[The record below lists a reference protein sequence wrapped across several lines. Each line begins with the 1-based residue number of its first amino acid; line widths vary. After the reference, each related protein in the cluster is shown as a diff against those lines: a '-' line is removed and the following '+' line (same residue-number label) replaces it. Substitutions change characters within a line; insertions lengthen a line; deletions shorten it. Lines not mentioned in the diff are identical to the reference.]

1 VKKAIF
7 LFLALV
13 LCLSLCACGGTPEI
27 EMADSYMTNDET
39 VIATFRNEGKTTVT
53 YVKGNLNL
61 FGGSANS
68 QSSIGVASFEWSGTC
83 EKGKT
88 FKVTAKVNNP
98 KEGLAD
104 SVNRIGI
111 SIFEIK

>member
-1 VKKAIF
+1 MKKVIALVLI
-7 LFLALV
+7 LV
-13 LCLSLCACGGTPEI
+13 LCLSLVACGGTPEV
-27 EMADSYMTNDET
+27 EMADSYMSNDET
-39 VIATFRNEGKTTVT
+39 VIATFRNEGNTTVT
-53 YVKGNLNL
+53 YVKGQLNL

-98 KEGLAD
+98 KKGLAK
-104 SVNRIGI
+104 SVNRIGSLI
-111 SIFEIK
+111 SEIK